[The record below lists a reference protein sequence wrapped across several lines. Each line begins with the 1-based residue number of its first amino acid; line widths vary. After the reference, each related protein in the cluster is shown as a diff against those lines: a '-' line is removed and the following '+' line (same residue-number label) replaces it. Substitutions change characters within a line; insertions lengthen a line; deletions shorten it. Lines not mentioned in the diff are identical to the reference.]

1 MELNV
6 IQYKINPPIPIEEII
21 RVYDSSGLKRP
32 TNDFDRI
39 SQMYRNSNLVIAA
52 YSEDHLIG
60 VARSLTDFCY
70 CCYLSDLAVQKEFQ
84 NMGIGKVLIEKT
96 QEAIGPQ
103 TALILLSAPDAMSY
117 YPKIGFSTIE
127 NGFII
132 KRSR

>member
-1 MELNV
+1 M
-6 IQYKINPPIPIEEII
+6 IQYKINPPIPIEEIV

-32 TNDFDRI
+32 TNDVERI
-39 SQMYRNSNLVIAA
+39 SQMYKNSNLVIAA
-52 YSEDHLIG
+52 YDDDHLIG

-84 NMGIGKVLIEKT
+84 NLGIGKVLIEKT
-96 QEAIGPQ
+96 KEAIGAQ

-117 YPKIGFSTIE
+117 YPKIGFSAIE

-132 KRSR
+132 KRQR

>member
-1 MELNV
+1 M

-52 YSEDHLIG
+52 YDEDHLIG

>member
-1 MELNV
+1 M

-52 YSEDHLIG
+52 YNEDHLIG

>member
-1 MELNV
+1 M

>member
-1 MELNV
+1 M
-6 IQYKINPPIPIEEII
+6 IQYKINPPIPIEEIV

-32 TNDFDRI
+32 TNDVERI
-39 SQMYRNSNLVIAA
+39 SQMYKNSNLVIAA
-52 YSEDHLIG
+52 YDDDRLIG

-84 NMGIGKVLIEKT
+84 NLGIGKVLIEKT
-96 QEAIGPQ
+96 KEAIGAQ

-117 YPKIGFSTIE
+117 YPKIGFSAIE

-132 KRSR
+132 KRQR